1 MKIRLLS
8 LLPALFMLIMGVCSQ
23 AEAFSNPISWNDMD
37 MPSVTY
43 DPVANKLAAELPFSI
58 ATLGTNTAA
67 NGVPSA
73 AGIGSFDP
81 AQPWNLLN
89 GAAFSRRIGWN
100 DPNYAYADI
109 PANDP
114 SSIIY
119 TIKSIYGPGAGVW
132 IDCTNKSPGLNNY
145 LAVGQWG
152 VNADGSQIVD
162 PGNATGYP
170 YSGIFGTTYLDFVT
184 KEVIVSST
192 KWQWDGMMDHNVNT
206 VAFGSLTAPSQLF
219 SADYRVYIGD
229 AAGNELR
236 LDSGGGVH
244 VAGAAGFDLLPS
256 ADATVT
262 WQWKGPAFVF
272 TSQTSVPTYAV
283 VESDAL
289 KISGITGTKPISITG
304 GEYAISTVTS
314 TTTAPATWGVWSSAP
329 STITNNYW
337 VKVRQTAASTP
348 STLTIATLAIPA
360 IPGPGEFRVTT
371 AAVVNVPVPN
381 VVGTPQA
388 AAQSTI
394 TAATLSVGSITTA
407 YDAGIPAGSVISQSP
422 VAGSLVAPGTAV
434 DLVVSTGPAPVAVP
448 NVVNLTQANAQS
460 FIIAATLTVGTV
472 TQAFSATVPSGSVI
486 SQTPVA
492 GTSVLPGTAVNLA
505 VSTGDSI
512 PDGFGFT
519 SLTGV
524 APATVYESNAI
535 TVTGVNVSAPISIST
550 GGSYAVSTDSGSTW
564 GSWLTAAGTISAN
577 NQVKVRR
584 TSASTPTTEV
594 ITTLT
599 IGGVTGNFSLTTNSY
614 TAPPT
619 WMPMTMLNISLT
631 GGKLAIVELATKSPF
646 NTTPP
651 TYPVLSTVAPAGTF
665 DPAKPW
671 AILNG
676 TAYSRRLGWNPAS
689 GFNAVAVQTAFG
701 SNAAIW
707 IERISA
713 SPGLQ
718 TYQAIGTYGVNSN
731 GTTTIDP
738 AANGYAPI
746 FGTAGSSI
754 RWKWD
759 YLMDHNVNAV
769 PAAYITQA
777 NQHFSATYRIYVGD
791 NVTGTDIAPAAAYTT
806 TWGWTGPA
814 TVPVQQI
821 TVTSSPAGR
830 SFSVDGVTYSSSQ
843 TFSWAQG
850 SSHAIATTSP
860 QAGTAGTRYTFTS
873 WSDSGAPNH
882 TIIVPSATTTYT
894 ANFST
899 EYLLTTTA
907 SPVVAGTVSP
917 ISGTWYPA
925 GTIVPVK
932 AFTNAGYSFVSW
944 NGLVANSNNV
954 ATTVT
959 MSGPQTIT
967 ANLAGSPLLSAAIS
981 GKSGTAASTRIW
993 NITVSNSGQTTAT
1006 SARIT
1011 GLVLTQTFGSACFPV
1026 LTTPIPVGLGD
1037 IAVGGSAT
1045 EAVTI
1050 DFSSCAATARFTAT
1064 ISYGSNSGTVTGSK
1078 GYANQF
1084 R

>member
-1 MKIRLLS
+1 MNVRFVTAAITVL
-8 LLPALFMLIMGVCSQ
+8 MLIMGVCSQ

-119 TIKSIYGPGAGVW
+119 TIKSIYGSGAGVW

-256 ADATVT
+256 SDATVT

-371 AAVVNVPVPN
+371 AAVVNVPVPS

-434 DLVVSTGPAPVAVP
+434 DLVVSTGPVP
-448 NVVNLTQANAQS
+448 NVDGLNQVLAGADISNAM
-460 FIIAATLTVGTV
+460 LTVGNINLAT
-472 TQAFSATVPSGSVI
+472 SNTVPAGTVI
-486 SQTPVA
+486 SQNPA
-492 GTSVLPGTAVNLA
+492 FGTNALPGSAVNLV
-505 VSTGDSI
+505 VS
-512 PDGFGFT
+512 
-519 SLTGV
+519 
-524 APATVYESNAI
+524 
-535 TVTGVNVSAPISIST
+535 
-550 GGSYAVSTDSGSTW
+550 
-564 GSWLTAAGTISAN
+564 
-577 NQVKVRR
+577 
-584 TSASTPTTEV
+584 
-594 ITTLT
+594 
-599 IGGVTGNFSLTTNSY
+599 
-614 TAPPT
+614 
-619 WMPMTMLNISLT
+619 
-631 GGKLAIVELATKSPF
+631 
-646 NTTPP
+646 
-651 TYPVLSTVAPAGTF
+651 
-665 DPAKPW
+665 
-671 AILNG
+671 
-676 TAYSRRLGWNPAS
+676 LG
-689 GFNAVAVQTAFG
+689 
-701 SNAAIW
+701 
-707 IERISA
+707 
-713 SPGLQ
+713 
-718 TYQAIGTYGVNSN
+718 
-731 GTTTIDP
+731 
-738 AANGYAPI
+738 
-746 FGTAGSSI
+746 
-754 RWKWD
+754 
-759 YLMDHNVNAV
+759 
-769 PAAYITQA
+769 
-777 NQHFSATYRIYVGD
+777 
-791 NVTGTDIAPAAAYTT
+791 IAPAA
-806 TWGWTGPA
+806 GEL
-814 TVPVQQI
+814 
-821 TVTSSPAGR
+821 
-830 SFSVDGVTYSSSQ
+830 
-843 TFSWAQG
+843 
-850 SSHAIATTSP
+850 
-860 QAGTAGTRYTFTS
+860 
-873 WSDSGAPNH
+873 SGAYG
-882 TIIVPSATTTYT
+882 IV
-894 ANFST
+894 
-899 EYLLTTTA
+899 A
-907 SPVVAGTVSP
+907 SG
-917 ISGTWYPA
+917 
-925 GTIVPVK
+925 GTIKTRDV
-932 AFTNAGYSFVSW
+932 TLTGY
-944 NGLVANSNNV
+944 
-954 ATTVT
+954 
-959 MSGPQTIT
+959 
-967 ANLAGSPLLSAAIS
+967 
-981 GKSGTAASTRIW
+981 
-993 NITVSNSGQTTAT
+993 
-1006 SARIT
+1006 
-1011 GLVLTQTFGSACFPV
+1011 
-1026 LTTPIPVGLGD
+1026 
-1037 IAVGGSAT
+1037 
-1045 EAVTI
+1045 I
-1050 DFSSCAATARFTAT
+1050 DFNLDKTIYLNGGYGDNTFATNNGFTT
-1064 ISYGSNSGTVTGSK
+1064 LQGKLVISRGTQIVK
-1078 GYANQF
+1078 KLMIH
-1084 R
+1084 